1 MFKKICI
8 SGPAASGKTYFIEQ
22 IAELQGITVLSESAR
37 MVAGMYPDMPGNDIG
52 KFRDKVCELQRQR
65 ENIVENLINKGT
77 IVCDRGIFDNL
88 AFLLL
93 QDKNQFNKEL
103 SKILGIYKDGIIKP
117 YDYIVY
123 FDVDLLS
130 GITPLLESSLNDA
143 LRKATIN
150 VDNYARHAADFRNA
164 FIEVTNYF
172 RDIKVMPITAKPD
185 KNGFDERN
193 KFVKDYIFYSIQDK
207 KCERYNL
214 PSAKRTANFAIYP
227 GGKNHGCEKNQFN
240 LPGAVK

>member
-8 SGPAASGKTYFIEQ
+8 SGPAVSGKTYFIEQ
-22 IAELQGITVLSESAR
+22 LAESQDITVLSESAR

-52 KFRDKVCELQRQR
+52 RFRNKVCELQRQR
-65 ENIVENLINKGT
+65 ENIAENLINKGV

-93 QDKNQFNKEL
+93 QDKSRFDKEL
-103 SKILGIYKDGIIKP
+103 TKTISLYKGGIVKP
-117 YDYIVY
+117 YDYIFY
-123 FDVDLLS
+123 FDVDLS
-130 GITPLLESSLNDA
+130 GGVTPLLKRSLDDP

-172 RDIKVMPITAKPD
+172 RDIKVIPIMAKPD
-185 KNGFDERN
+185 ENGFDERN
-193 KFVKDYIFYSIQDK
+193 EIAKNCIFQAMQDRE
-207 KCERYNL
+207 CRRYNL
-214 PSAKRTANFAIYP
+214 SSAMRTNNFAI
-227 GGKNHGCEKNQFN
+227 GI
-240 LPGAVK
+240 